1 MSKNKAS
8 TPGRIPEFTSL
19 EEEAAFWD
27 THSTADYEEE
37 FTPVRVRFAKRLS
50 TGITIRLDPDTLKRL
65 RTLAHQQGIG
75 PTTLIRMWVLE
86 RLNQQEGASHPNR
99 EPARREG

>member
-1 MSKNKAS
+1 MAKKTSLKPK
-8 TPGRIPEFTSL
+8 RIPEFASI

-27 THSTADYEEE
+27 THSTADYEGE

-50 TGITIRLDPDTLKRL
+50 TGVTIRLDPETLQKL
-65 RTLAHQQGIG
+65 RTAAHEQGIG

-86 RLNQQEGASHPNR
+86 RLKQQEAS
-99 EPARREG
+99 ARK

>member
-1 MSKNKAS
+1 MAKKTSSKAK
-8 TPGRIPEFTSL
+8 RIPEFASV

-27 THSTADYEEE
+27 THSTADYEAE

-50 TGITIRLDPDTLKRL
+50 SGVTIRLDPDTLEQL
-65 RTLAHQQGIG
+65 RSLAQEKGIG

-86 RLNQQEGASHPNR
+86 RLGKNTANR
-99 EPARREG
+99 R